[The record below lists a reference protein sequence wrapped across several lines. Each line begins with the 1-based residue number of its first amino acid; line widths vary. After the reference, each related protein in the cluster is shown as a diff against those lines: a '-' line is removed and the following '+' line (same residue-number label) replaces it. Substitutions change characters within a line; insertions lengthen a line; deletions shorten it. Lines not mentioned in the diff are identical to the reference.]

1 MADGLNREFASHSK
15 KRPHNLVIGRMYD
28 YHLYDMLEV
37 GVTRH
42 VSIQQLKGGGKL
54 SPQVGFK
61 ERGPFLPFPHFP
73 LSPLP
78 PFPPSPFSPIHP
90 FQFPIPPLLRSPL
103 SPLFPPFLLFPSF
116 PLFPPFPPF
125 PPYPSFP
132 LFPSFPPFPPSRFPC
147 SPFPRFPLFPI
158 HPLPPSPPLFA
169 FHPSSR
175 SPSPQV
181 GSKPCF
187 CFIGTEFDNDPA
199 AVQLKSLLLDYFRG
213 EVAATVD
220 LAGLDRVFV
229 CAAQNGKVSNEVF
242 CNCLK
247 LRHGDEIRICL
258 KRSDNGTKVLFR
270 HCAIRLKRSGTKVPR
285 VVLVP
290 IGPSIDFEI
299 RRTRLPG
306 EELRKE
312 AMRAVKLGQEKK
324 VRRLGEGE
332 WLEGSGNG
340 GTLEWAW
347 VRGKI
352 KNVKSDIIKGKV
364 GRIYMPKQE
373 VGSMSLMKMKGLKRE
388 RREAAATRKKA
399 KQDAPAKGGEGRGG
413 EAADGGAGAAQE

>member
-1 MADGLNREFASHSK
+1 MFKASRATTRKGKLVLESRAPKIKENVRKALLLRGTRSSAVLNGVLSDVHHLKRFSGGSLKLSRANEHVRPFEAGGEAPLEQLAKKTDSSLFMFASHSK

-54 SPQVGFK
+54 SPQVG
-61 ERGPFLPFPHFP
+61 
-73 LSPLP
+73 
-78 PFPPSPFSPIHP
+78 
-90 FQFPIPPLLRSPL
+90 
-103 SPLFPPFLLFPSF
+103 
-116 PLFPPFPPF
+116 
-125 PPYPSFP
+125 
-132 LFPSFPPFPPSRFPC
+132 
-147 SPFPRFPLFPI
+147 
-158 HPLPPSPPLFA
+158 
-169 FHPSSR
+169 
-175 SPSPQV
+175 
-181 GSKPCF
+181 SKPCF
-187 CFIGTEFDNDPA
+187 CFIGTEFDSDPA
-199 AVQLKSLLLDYFRG
+199 AVQLKSLLLDFFRG

-229 CAAQNGKVSNEVF
+229 CAAQNG
-242 CNCLK
+242 
-247 LRHGDEIRICL
+247 
-258 KRSDNGTKVLFR
+258 KVLFR

-324 VRRLGEGE
+324 
-332 WLEGSGNG
+332 
-340 GTLEWAW
+340 
-347 VRGKI
+347 I
-352 KNVKSDIIKGKV
+352 KNVKSDMIKGKV
-364 GRIYMPKQE
+364 GRIYMPKQQ

-388 RREAAATRKKA
+388 RREAAAARKKA
-399 KQDAPAKGGEGRGG
+399 KQDAPAPAKGGEGRGG
-413 EAADGGAGAAQE
+413 EGVDGGAGGAQE

>member
-1 MADGLNREFASHSK
+1 MRRTCDSCAIQHKPSPLPPVPLSLSLSFPLFLPVPLPSPLPLPFALPSRPSFPSHPSQTPVSLHQKENVRQALLLRGTRSSAILNGVMSDVHHLKRFSGGSLKLSRANEHVRPFEAGGEAPLEQLAKKTDSSLFMFASHSK
-15 KRPHNLVIGRMYD
+15 KRPHNLVMGRMYD

-54 SPQVGFK
+54 SPQVG
-61 ERGPFLPFPHFP
+61 
-73 LSPLP
+73 
-78 PFPPSPFSPIHP
+78 
-90 FQFPIPPLLRSPL
+90 
-103 SPLFPPFLLFPSF
+103 
-116 PLFPPFPPF
+116 
-125 PPYPSFP
+125 
-132 LFPSFPPFPPSRFPC
+132 
-147 SPFPRFPLFPI
+147 
-158 HPLPPSPPLFA
+158 
-169 FHPSSR
+169 
-175 SPSPQV
+175 
-181 GSKPCF
+181 SKPCF
-187 CFIGTEFDNDPA
+187 CFIGTEFDSDPA
-199 AVQLKSLLLDYFRG
+199 AVQLKSLLLDFFRG

-229 CAAQNGKVSNEVF
+229 CAAQNG
-242 CNCLK
+242 
-247 LRHGDEIRICL
+247 
-258 KRSDNGTKVLFR
+258 KVLFR

-312 AMRAVKLGQEKK
+312 AMRAVKLGQEK
-324 VRRLGEGE
+324 
-332 WLEGSGNG
+332 
-340 GTLEWAW
+340 
-347 VRGKI
+347 KI

-399 KQDAPAKGGEGRGG
+399 KQDAPAKGGEGRGV
-413 EAADGGAGAAQE
+413 EAADGGVGVGEQGEGTDVGAGGAQEFVLRLFLVGVV

>member
-1 MADGLNREFASHSK
+1 MSRTCDSCAIQHKPSPLPPVPLSLSLSFPLFLPVPLPSPLPLPFALPSRPSFPPHPSQTPVSLHQKENVRQALLLRGTRSSAILNGVMSDVHHLKRFSGGSLKLSRANEHVRPFEAGGEAPLEQLAKKTDSSLFMVRGESEGRGFELRSEGNTHQHHLPSISPHSLPPSVPPPPFPPSQFASHSK
-15 KRPHNLVIGRMYD
+15 KRPHNLVMGRMYD

-54 SPQVGFK
+54 SPQVG
-61 ERGPFLPFPHFP
+61 
-73 LSPLP
+73 
-78 PFPPSPFSPIHP
+78 
-90 FQFPIPPLLRSPL
+90 
-103 SPLFPPFLLFPSF
+103 
-116 PLFPPFPPF
+116 
-125 PPYPSFP
+125 
-132 LFPSFPPFPPSRFPC
+132 
-147 SPFPRFPLFPI
+147 
-158 HPLPPSPPLFA
+158 
-169 FHPSSR
+169 
-175 SPSPQV
+175 
-181 GSKPCF
+181 SKPCF
-187 CFIGTEFDNDPA
+187 CFIGTEFDSDPA
-199 AVQLKSLLLDYFRG
+199 AVQLKSLLLDFFRG
-213 EVAATVD
+213 EVTATVD

-229 CAAQNGKVSNEVF
+229 CAAQNGK
-242 CNCLK
+242 
-247 LRHGDEIRICL
+247 I
-258 KRSDNGTKVLFR
+258 LFR

-312 AMRAVKLGQEKK
+312 AMRAVKLGQEK
-324 VRRLGEGE
+324 
-332 WLEGSGNG
+332 
-340 GTLEWAW
+340 
-347 VRGKI
+347 KI

-399 KQDAPAKGGEGRGG
+399 KQDAPAKGGEGRGV
-413 EAADGGAGAAQE
+413 EAADGGVGGAQE